1 VYSFRIHAE
10 RQGAPGGIAVARF
23 MARRAN
29 DGTFPLF
36 DTQDDATIPTPCFFG
51 AVEHLEQRAGCRTIS
66 ATREEKRREEK
77 RREEMKTIV
86 GSGKNADEMK
96 KNLEAV
102 NRP

>member
-1 VYSFRIHAE
+1 
-10 RQGAPGGIAVARF
+10 

-66 ATREEKRREEK
+66 ATREG
-77 RREEMKTIV
+77 REEMKTII